1 MTWTARIIADDGC
14 EQEATGITPER
25 ALIALITDV
34 MNQWNRDE
42 LPLDGDFLTDMGA
55 MMTEIETSDWE
66 DDTVFTKNLGDFS
79 LPSKL
84 IVERNP
90 CDQLGGGCTC
100 EDCTKQI
107 TDAIGMDTTIYD
119 CTPVPADHVYEDDCE
134 KLPPVE
140 TPGDC
145 PMGWDRV

>member
-66 DDTVFTKNLGDFS
+66 DDTVFTKSLGDFS

-84 IVERNP
+84 VVSI
-90 CDQLGGGCTC
+90 DG
-100 EDCTKQI
+100 
-107 TDAIGMDTTIYD
+107 TDESESDDIIYD

-134 KLPPVE
+134 KLPPAE

-145 PMGWDRV
+145 PMGWDRA

>member
-1 MTWTARIIADDGC
+1 MTWTAKIIADDGC
-14 EQEATGITPER
+14 EQEATGRTPER

-55 MMTEIETSDWE
+55 MMTEIETTDWE

-79 LPSKL
+79 LMS
-84 IVERNP
+84 
-90 CDQLGGGCTC
+90 QLVVSQGQT
-100 EDCTKQI
+100 E
-107 TDAIGMDTTIYD
+107 
-119 CTPVPADHVYEDDCE
+119 ESE
-134 KLPPVE
+134 S
-140 TPGDC
+140 